1 MKYCSKCGKEMQDGS
16 ITCADCGCAA
26 SDSMTSNSPKA
37 STLKKKQWIIFCS
50 ILFVVFALIAI
61 ILLTSEDYIRA
72 RDSYS
77 YLNSS
82 YRQQFNFS
90 DSDYI
95 QWQTEVES
103 VESQL
108 TSYYIGIGICSVL
121 ALASL
126 ASDILLI
133 VSKNNHK

>member
-1 MKYCSKCGKEMQDGS
+1 MKYCSKCGKEIQDGS

-37 STLKKKQWIIFCS
+37 STSKKKQWIIFCS

-72 RDSYS
+72 RDSYT

-82 YRQQFNFS
+82 HRQQFNFT
-90 DSDYI
+90 DADYI

-103 VESQL
+103 TESQL
-108 TSYYIGIGICSVL
+108 TSYYIGIGICGVL

-126 ASDILLI
+126 AGDMILLI
-133 VSKNNHK
+133 SKNKNK